1 MAELSYSYIDKDDKS
16 QSITIT
22 DSSLIEQINQ
32 AKNDFDI
39 SKRIIHAKLIHI
51 WNWSLRAYHMGME
64 DRRIRAQ
71 LKDWQSNIPFW
82 LIRSFCDV
90 FISTLT
96 EKPITINARGITQ
109 QWADNA
115 EYIQRSLAT
124 SADAT
129 WYQSEARIIM
139 NEGIKIGMFSA
150 EVGILWPVKPRTYTS
165 ITVDENGKEN
175 IVEHEFTDEIGNFPY
190 ARYVPVFEL
199 YPDPAN
205 SDPRYIARRH
215 VINHKSFIRTY
226 GDLIASDDNKSPL
239 KDMIHTLPLNE
250 NGADKDNYNVA
261 RDQVH
266 RAKNIEF
273 AKTDSIMFD
282 MTGNPVN
289 FDEWLQS
296 ADQDSKKQLIEVIYH
311 TTDDEIVLFAN
322 NYPVYIWPNPF
333 GFIPFEMLSASDPQY
348 ILDCEG
354 VPYKL
359 AGLSDTMDS
368 FMNNYIDSAR
378 SIATPNFIALKWAFL
393 DMKSLEWAAPW
404 TIHFAETEAG
414 ANSLRRLDK
423 GSVTDFN
430 ILDIVIKIASQIT
443 GISEYNLGIS
453 ARERTATGAL
463 ATTQS
468 SLKRLSPFLVAFN
481 KFQTRISQ
489 KQLRLMRDYWTD
501 KVYIAAA
508 GVDKPPVMISNIN
521 LGWAV
526 DISLQMDSMQ
536 SAIDEFG
543 YKKLLEIFNQM
554 QWRWLVNENELTKAL
569 VKSLGLSPDRFV
581 PPTAP
586 AVTTPPD
593 TIPELDTWN
602 FTPEQL
608 MGQDL
613 TAAATPQIDLGNEW
627 QGNQ

>member
-1 MAELSYSYIDKDDKS
+1 MAELIYSYIDDKKEVKNT
-16 QSITIT
+16 SIS
-22 DSSLIEQINQ
+22 DSELIEKINQ
-32 AKNDFDI
+32 AQSDFDI

-96 EKPITINARGITQ
+96 EKPITINARWITK

-115 EYIQRSLAT
+115 EFIQRSLAA

-129 WYQSEARIIM
+129 GYQSEARVIM
-139 NEGIKIGMFSA
+139 NEWIKIGMFSA
-150 EVGILWPVKPRTYTS
+150 EIGILWPVKPRMYTS
-165 ITVDENGKEN
+165 ITTDENGQEK
-175 IVEHEFTDEIGNFPY
+175 IVEHEFTDEVGNFPY

-205 SDPRYIARRH
+205 ADPRYIARRH
-215 VINHKSFIRTY
+215 VINHKSFMRTY
-226 GDLIASDDNKSPL
+226 WDLIASEDNKSPL
-239 KDMIHTLPLNE
+239 KDIISTLPLNE

-266 RAKNIEF
+266 RSKNIEF
-273 AKTDSIMFD
+273 AKTDSVMFD
-282 MTGNPVN
+282 ITGNPIN

-296 ADQDSKKQLIEVIYH
+296 ADQDNKKHLIEVVYH
-311 TTDDEIVLFAN
+311 TTDEEIVLFAN
-322 NYPVYIWPNPF
+322 NYPVYVWPNPF

-348 ILDCEG
+348 ILDCEW
-354 VPYKL
+354 VPFKL

-368 FMNNYIDSAR
+368 FMNNYLDSAR
-378 SIATPNFIALKWAFL
+378 AIATPNFIALKWAFL
-393 DMKSLEWAAPW
+393 DMKTLEWAAPW

-423 GSVTDFN
+423 GSISDFN

-481 KFQTRISQ
+481 KFQTRISH
-489 KQLRLMRDYWTD
+489 KQLRLMRDAWTD
-501 KVYIAAA
+501 EMYIAASGA
-508 GVDKPPVMISNIN
+508 DKPAVMVSNLN
-521 LGWAV
+521 LWGAV

-554 QWRWLVNENELTKAL
+554 QWRWLVNENELTRAL
-569 VKSLGLSPDRFV
+569 VKSLWLSPDRFV

-586 AVTTPPD
+586 AVTTPPE
-593 TIPELDTWN
+593 TIPELATGN

-608 MGQDL
+608 IGQDL
-613 TAAATPQIDLGNEW
+613 TAAATPQPDFWNEW